1 MSLRNVTR
9 NLAVGIATGAVLIAA
24 QSVQAADER
33 GSLQGVVTNASGQP
47 VTGAF
52 VKLKNTER
60 RLTFMVPSQDQ
71 GRFEAKDLPV
81 GQYTV
86 QAVGGDSQS
95 GISAP
100 VTVTANAAAKADVAL
115 NGKRGPMLPPAWPLR
130 IPEKDVE
137 HTSKDFNALPA
148 GDNKMLVAQTCTPC
162 HDVQRIMVKRA
173 DHEMW
178 DHIVHRMKARMAAA
192 NQPVV
197 NDEDSKKIVDY
208 LAQSF
213 KPTQPYD
220 PNSRLP
226 TALQQGKGLKYRAVT
241 YDLKDQ
247 YAEPHDVAADPQG
260 NAWVGERAGRVGRFD
275 PKTLEFVEF
284 KTPPGPAA
292 EDRQSL
298 GNPQID
304 ARGIMWVPDGPNNRW
319 LSFDTK
325 TEKFLAYAWPRNMPG
340 GAGGNSM
347 ALHPD
352 GTIWATGANK
362 EVRVLDPNKV
372 EFKAYQSP
380 SAKPGSPLPGAYGL
394 AVAGDGSVWWAED
407 EADKMA
413 RVDPAT
419 GEVEEFK
426 IPYNEGHAFPRRMN
440 TDGNGDLWVALWN
453 AGRLMKVD
461 HKTKQMT
468 IYTPPSQTGGNYSVV
483 VDKKNN
489 YIWVSEHQVDK
500 IARFDPR
507 TEEWVEFPLPEAESD
522 PRRLDIDPT
531 NANRIFFSGNTPGRV
546 GFVEVL
552 P

>member
-9 NLAVGIATGAVLIAA
+9 NLAVGIAAGAALVAV
-24 QSVQAADER
+24 QSAQAADER
-33 GSLQGVVTNASGQP
+33 GSVQGVVTNASGQP

-52 VKLKNTER
+52 VKLKNAER

-81 GQYTV
+81 GQYTI
-86 QAVGGDSQS
+86 QGVGGGFQS
-95 GISAP
+95 NVSAP
-100 VTVTANAAAKADVAL
+100 VSVTANAKAMGEYL
-115 NGKRGPMLPPAWPLR
+115 
-130 IPEKDVE
+130 
-137 HTSKDFNALPA
+137 
-148 GDNKMLVAQTCTPC
+148 
-162 HDVQRIMVKRA
+162 
-173 DHEMW
+173 
-178 DHIVHRMKARMAAA
+178 AA
-192 NQPVV
+192 N
-197 NDEDSKKIVDY
+197 
-208 LAQSF
+208 F
-213 KPTQPYD
+213 KALQPYD

-226 TALQQGKGLKYRAVT
+226 TAMQQGKGLKYRAVT
-241 YDLKDQ
+241 YDLADH

-275 PKTLEFVEF
+275 PRTLEFAEF

-292 EDRQSL
+292 PDRQSL

-325 TEKFLAYAWPRNMPG
+325 TEKFVAYAWPRNMPG

-347 ALHPD
+347 TLHPD

-362 EVRVLDPNKV
+362 EVRKLDPDKV

-419 GEVEEFK
+419 GQVEEFN
-426 IPYNEGHAFPRRMN
+426 IPDVGGHALPRRMN
-440 TDGNGDLWVALWN
+440 SDWDGNLWVGIWE
-453 AGRLMKVD
+453 AGKLMKID
-461 HKTKQMT
+461 YKTKQMT
-468 IYTPPSQTGGNYSVV
+468 MYTPKTNGLGMYSVV
-483 VDKKNN
+483 ADKKNHL
-489 YIWVSEHQVDK
+489 IWVSAQQVDK
-500 IARFDPR
+500 IFRFDPA
-507 TEEWVEFPLPEAESD
+507 TGEFTEFPLSFSQQD
-522 PRRLDIDPT
+522 PRRIDLDPT
-531 NANRIFFSGNTPGRV
+531 NPNRIFFSGNTADRI
-546 GFVEVL
+546 GFLEL
-552 P
+552 L

>member
-1 MSLRNVTR
+1 MALRNVTR
-9 NLAVGIATGAVLIAA
+9 YLAVGIATGAVLIAA

-33 GSLQGVVTNASGQP
+33 GSVQGVVKNASGQP

-52 VKLKNTER
+52 VKLKNAER

-71 GRFEAKDLPV
+71 GRFEAKGLPV
-81 GQYTV
+81 GQYTI
-86 QAVGGDSQS
+86 QGVGGTFQS
-95 GISAP
+95 ALSP
-100 VTVTANAAAKADVAL
+100 VTVTANGSANADVAL
-115 NGKRGPMLPPAWPLR
+115 TVARGPMLPPAWPLR
-130 IPEKDVE
+130 IPEKQADLA
-137 HTSKDFNALPA
+137 SKDWKDLPD
-148 GDNKMLVAQTCTPC
+148 GDAKTLVAQTCTPC
-162 HDVQRIMVKRA
+162 HDVQRILVKRA
-173 DHEMW
+173 DHDMW
-178 DHIVHRMKARMAAA
+178 GHIVERMKARMAAA

-197 NDEDSKKIVDY
+197 SEENGKKIVDY
-208 LAQSF
+208 LAAKF
-213 KPTQPYD
+213 PPIQPYD

-226 TALQQGKGLKYRAVT
+226 TTLQSGKGLKYRAVT
-241 YDLKDQ
+241 YDLKDS

-275 PKTLEFVEF
+275 PRTLEFVEF

-292 EDRQSL
+292 PDRQSL

-304 ARGIMWVPDGPNNRW
+304 ARGIMWVPDGPNKRW

-325 TEKFLAYAWPRNMPG
+325 TEQFVAYAWPNNMPG

-352 GTIWATGANK
+352 GTIWATGANR
-362 EVRVLDPNKV
+362 EVRMLDPKTDK
-372 EFKAYQSP
+372 FKAYRSP
-380 SAKPGSPLPGAYGL
+380 SFKPGSPAPGAYGL

-419 GEVEEFK
+419 GQVEEFK
-426 IPYNEGHAFPRRMN
+426 IPYNDGHAFPRRMN
-440 TDGNGDLWVALWN
+440 TDGSGNLWVALWN
-453 AGRLMKVD
+453 AGKLMKID
-461 HKTKQMT
+461 YKTKQMT

-489 YIWVSEHQVDK
+489 FIWVSEHQVDK
-500 IARFDPR
+500 IARFDPK

-531 NANRIFFSGNTPGRV
+531 NSNRIFFSGNTPGRV